1 MHWKKH
7 SPEEIVAK
15 LECAR
20 AAVRAGAALSDAI
33 AAVGVS
39 EATYFRWRSQ
49 YGALSAEQL
58 QMIKRLERENARLRR
73 AVAEYEYSAA

>member
-1 MHWKKH
+1 M
-7 SPEEIVAK
+7 
-15 LECAR
+15 
-20 AAVRAGAALSDAI
+20 RAGAALSDAI

-49 YGALSAEQL
+49 YGALSADQL

-73 AVAEYEYSAA
+73 AVAEYEYSAV